1 MSFYVLHLTAS
12 RSDIHN
18 VTLIHMYANTLV
30 SVTIHISYITTQH
43 PSHQHDIEG
52 SVELLFTVYT
62 VNMEPYKI
70 T

>member
-1 MSFYVLHLTAS
+1 MSLHVLHLTAS

-18 VTLIHMYANTLV
+18 VTLIYMYANTLV
-30 SVTIHISYITTQH
+30 FITIHFSYFTTQH

-52 SVELLFTVYT
+52 SVEFLVTVYT
-62 VNMEPYKI
+62 VNIEPYKI